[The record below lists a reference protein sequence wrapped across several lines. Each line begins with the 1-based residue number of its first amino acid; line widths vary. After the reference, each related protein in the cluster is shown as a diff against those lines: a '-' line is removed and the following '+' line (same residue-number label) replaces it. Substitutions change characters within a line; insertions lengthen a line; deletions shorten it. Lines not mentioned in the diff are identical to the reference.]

1 MADWIFF
8 FFKSFYIY
16 FATFIIKPGFLQ
28 IHVIRLGSLCSLKTE
43 FTDCQN
49 FPLKTNERHNVHCFG
64 SR

>member
-28 IHVIRLGSLCSLKTE
+28 IHVIRFGSLCSLKTE
-43 FTDCQN
+43 FTDC
-49 FPLKTNERHNVHCFG
+49 
-64 SR
+64 